1 MVGLGN
7 PAAQHVARSA
17 QCIRSKAEDGLPG
30 SVNCGAAQCQGL
42 DARPIMDAC
51 PLLRS
56 EWNRIV
62 HDLVLISW
70 CGMNFIELT
79 NHRKQQKV
87 AIGFA

>member
-7 PAAQHVARSA
+7 PTAQNVVRSA
-17 QCIRSKAEDGLPG
+17 QCIRSKAVDGLPG
-30 SVNCGAAQCQGL
+30 SVNGGAAQYQGL

-51 PLLRS
+51 PLLRR

-70 CGMNFIELT
+70 CGMNFIGLT
-79 NHRKQQKV
+79 NLRKLHKI